1 MSGFEAGVRANPRI
15 GGGQVTVGMVDV
27 SDGRL
32 RPLDTMGRAHVAR
45 SSGSGVGEAVVGFFM
60 AIVRLIVPVLLLL
73 SLGAAAFVY
82 GDAQAP
88 MLSEMTEGHWLTLG
102 LVLMPLTF
110 FAIQLTNRRYGA
122 GYAFGQIVIAWT
134 IALAT
139 LPLTQGDLA
148 TLRENVT
155 PAMRDVAAFGG
166 ALFLAQLVSVFMFDR
181 LRGPRWWKAPL
192 FSTLFG
198 GLVLS
203 LVAFPAAFAGTS
215 VDWTSHMGAYLG
227 LMAGASVALLIP
239 YWIMRPVVQ
248 PLSGFGG
255 Y

>member
-1 MSGFEAGVRANPRI
+1 
-15 GGGQVTVGMVDV
+15 MVDV

-32 RPLDTMGRAHVAR
+32 RPLDMIGRAHIAR
-45 SSGSGVGEAVVGFFM
+45 PSGSGFGEAVVGFL
-60 AIVRLIVPVLLLL
+60 AATLRLVVPVLLLL
-73 SLGAAAFVY
+73 SLGAAIFVY
-82 GDAQAP
+82 GDVQAP
-88 MLSEMTEGHWLTLG
+88 MLSAMSEGHWLTLG
-102 LVLMPLTF
+102 LVLLPLTL
-110 FAIQLTNRRYGA
+110 FAVQLTNRRYGA
-122 GYAFGQIVIAWT
+122 GYAFGQVVLAWGV
-134 IALAT
+134 ALAT
-139 LPLTQGDLA
+139 LPFTQGDLA

-166 ALFLAQLVSVFMFDR
+166 ALFLAQIVSIVFFDR

-203 LVAFPAAFAGTS
+203 LVAFPAAFAGTPVAWS
-215 VDWTSHMGAYLG
+215 SHMAFYLG
-227 LMAGASVALLIP
+227 FMVAAAIALLIP
-239 YWIMRPVVQ
+239 YWILRPVVP